1 MDGRDASIRLSL
13 VEGLVARLPYEPR
26 SLWRAR
32 ALLGG
37 EEWFGWSVGE
47 RQRADLMDV
56 SVLTLRAC
64 AQQKARLRESEYAA
78 RPSPPSQ
85 RPRVSS
91 SDSQGVAA
99 ILSSIG

>member
-1 MDGRDASIRLSL
+1 VDGRDTSIRVSL

-32 ALLGG
+32 TLLGG
-37 EEWFGWSVGE
+37 EKWFGWSVAE
-47 RQRADLMDV
+47 RQRADLTDV

-64 AQQKARLRESEYAA
+64 AQQKASLRPSEYAA

-85 RPRVSS
+85 REPVSS